1 MAEKGCFEKGCL
13 LKMSLSYNRRD
24 PAAENPALTKARQ
37 DLKNMDTDFIV
48 QRAGLNYNQDKQLFY
63 LTAFTN
69 QYQVSHPGGEI
80 SRLNSSDEPPVG
92 LKIVLLHFLL
102 QGNNFPLRSRDIS
115 FQEIPDAGPYA
126 GPFKRQAIQPLV
138 EKFGRNPEL
147 LKKSARKLKASFI
160 EKSDLGFTLEALP
173 TVPLTYLVWFG
184 DDELKGGASLVFD
197 YSVITKLPTED
208 ISFLGEY
215 STELLLK
222 FAANS

>member
-1 MAEKGCFEKGCL
+1 M
-13 LKMSLSYNRRD
+13 D
-24 PAAENPALTKARQ
+24 P
-37 DLKNMDTDFIV
+37 DFIV
-48 QRAGLNYNQDKQLFY
+48 GRTGLNFNQDMQFFN

-69 QYQVSHPGGEI
+69 QYQISYPGGDI
-80 SRLNSSDEPPVG
+80 FRLNSSDEPPVG

-102 QGNNFPLRSRDIS
+102 QGNNFPLRSRYIS

-126 GPFKRQAIQPLV
+126 GPFKRQAIQPVV
-138 EKFGRNPEL
+138 EKFGRSPEL
-147 LKKSARKLKASFI
+147 LKKSARNLKASFI

-197 YSVITKLPTED
+197 YSIITKLPTED

-215 STELLLK
+215 ATELLLN